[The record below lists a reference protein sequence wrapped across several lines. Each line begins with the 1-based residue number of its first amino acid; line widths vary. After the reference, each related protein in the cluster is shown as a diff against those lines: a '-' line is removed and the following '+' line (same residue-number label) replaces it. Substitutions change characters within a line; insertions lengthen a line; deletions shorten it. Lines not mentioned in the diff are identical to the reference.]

1 MEREYGCDVF
11 EYASD
16 LVDGRRRGIFVDGSQ
31 EREVIALQLQDDIDA
46 VERIGGVGR
55 CSWAK

>member
-31 EREVIALQLQDDIDA
+31 EREMIALQLQDDVNA
-46 VERIGGVGR
+46 VERIGGV
-55 CSWAK
+55 